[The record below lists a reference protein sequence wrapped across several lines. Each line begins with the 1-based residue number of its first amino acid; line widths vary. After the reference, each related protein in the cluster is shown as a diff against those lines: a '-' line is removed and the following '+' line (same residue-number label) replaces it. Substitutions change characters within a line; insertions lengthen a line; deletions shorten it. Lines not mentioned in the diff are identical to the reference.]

1 MFGPGWAFSLV
12 EASRV
17 GWLGGDA
24 TSLLGCAGCV
34 GLHGVRVVFLFPGPG
49 VESVSP
55 ASAGGFFTAKSQGGH
70 VFHLLSLK
78 VRVPGGFCLGI
89 AFCLFFFFFGYSAA
103 YGILV
108 SPTRDR
114 TCAPPCIGSS
124 ESEPLDHQGPA
135 MVWGFLSVC
144 RGWSSQARRW
154 TVFCAS
160 PRVCLLPS
168 GHSR

>member
-89 AFCLFFFFFGYSAA
+89 AFCLFFFFWLLCSLWDLSFPDQGSNLCPTLRWKLRVGTPGPPGTCHGL
-103 YGILV
+103 GI
-108 SPTRDR
+108 
-114 TCAPPCIGSS
+114 
-124 ESEPLDHQGPA
+124 
-135 MVWGFLSVC
+135 SVC
-144 RGWSSQARRW
+144 VQ
-154 TVFCAS
+154 
-160 PRVCLLPS
+160 RVVITS
-168 GHSR
+168 